1 MNDRVVIYAETSD
14 IKRLMKYSKSK
25 GFEVVNV
32 FERSDRSDKSELFE
46 LTYYS
51 HDNNIH
57 KVLIPNCMTLFKNM
71 STFMLC
77 LEELNEMGVS
87 VYMLDE
93 NLESLS
99 PDGNINPTFK
109 TVFDIFKDFEANNKR
124 QIRDRLQKA
133 YKSYI
138 EAGGQVGR
146 KAGFRKSIIQ
156 YRMDYSK
163 DLTLLKEGLS
173 LKKCRAIT
181 GTSINTLRK
190 LKSMFV

>member
-32 FERSDRSDKSELFE
+32 FEKSVKSDKSELFE

-109 TVFDIFKDFEANNKR
+109 TVFDILKDFEANNKR

-146 KAGFRKSIIQ
+146 KVGYRKNNEKVQ
-156 YRMDYSK
+156 EEYSDVIK
-163 DLTLLKEGLS
+163 L
-173 LKKCRAIT
+173 
-181 GTSINTLRK
+181 LRK
-190 LKSMFV
+190 GISIRNVSKLTGHSVNTILKCKKQIA

>member
-32 FERSDRSDKSELFE
+32 FEKSVKSDKSELFE

-87 VYMLDE
+87 VYMIDE
-93 NLESLS
+93 NLES
-99 PDGNINPTFK
+99 
-109 TVFDIFKDFEANNKR
+109 NNKR